1 MSTEPGPGV
10 APRLRVNDLVV
21 GVARK
26 KSRPLM
32 ILKGIDLELRPGEI
46 LGVVGE
52 SGCGK
57 STVALSIIGLLPPG
71 VARLGGTVHID
82 DTELLGTDDDRAF
95 EQVRG
100 KRIGVVFQDSLTSLN
115 PLLSI
120 GTQIAESLMWHEGL
134 SRRDSVE
141 RGIEL
146 LAEVGIPEPSFR
158 IKQLPHQLSGGL
170 RQRAAIAIAL
180 APNPDILIADEPTT
194 ALDVTLQAQ
203 VLDLIA
209 RQRDSRG
216 MAVLL
221 ITHDLGVVA
230 SIADRVA
237 VIYGGQIVESGSV
250 DDVLV
255 TPRHPYT
262 CGLLESVPRVD
273 QNANDRFAAIPGTPP
288 SLHEQLDGCLFAP
301 RCRYAEERCD
311 DTLPILENVTSDH
324 RVACI
329 KWQKVSL

>member
-1 MSTEPGPGV
+1 MSIGLGPGV
-10 APRLRVNDLVV
+10 APRLRVKDLVV

-57 STVALSIIGLLPPG
+57 TTVALSIIGLLPPG

-146 LAEVGIPEPSFR
+146 LAEVGIPEPSSR

-237 VIYGGQIVESGSV
+237 VIYGGQIVESGF
-250 DDVLV
+250 
-255 TPRHPYT
+255 R
-262 CGLLESVPRVD
+262 G
-273 QNANDRFAAIPGTPP
+273 
-288 SLHEQLDGCLFAP
+288 
-301 RCRYAEERCD
+301 
-311 DTLPILENVTSDH
+311 
-324 RVACI
+324 
-329 KWQKVSL
+329 

>member
-10 APRLRVNDLVV
+10 APRLRVSDLVV

-26 KSRPLM
+26 KYRPLL

-57 STVALSIIGLLPPG
+57 STVALSIVGLLPPG
-71 VARLGGTVHID
+71 VVRLGGTVHID

-146 LAEVGIPEPSFR
+146 LAEVGIPEPSSR

-170 RQRAAIAIAL
+170 RQRTAIAIAL

-262 CGLLESVPRVD
+262 RGLLESVPRVD
-273 QNANDRFAAIPGTPP
+273 QNVNGRFAAIPGTPP

-301 RCRYAEERCD
+301 RCPYAEERCD
-311 DTLPILENVTSDH
+311 DTLPILENVSSDH